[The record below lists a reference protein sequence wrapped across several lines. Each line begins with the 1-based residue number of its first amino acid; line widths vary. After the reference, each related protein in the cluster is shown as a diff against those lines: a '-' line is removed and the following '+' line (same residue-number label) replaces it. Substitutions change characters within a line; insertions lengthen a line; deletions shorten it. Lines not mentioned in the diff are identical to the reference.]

1 MSAGFVQGP
10 ACRTP
15 WTRPLAQCPMRSYA
29 QRPLRSVRCATSFVY
44 GPMRNVLC
52 ALSGAQRPLR
62 IVRCATSSASIEGA
76 LRFLKDEF
84 AQTVRR
90 TYSIVE
96 ITQASTG
103 GTLEPE
109 PERETE

>member
-15 WTRPLAQCPMRSYA
+15 WTRSLAQCPMRSDA
-29 QRPLRSVRCATSFVY
+29 QRPLCI
-44 GPMRNVLC
+44 VL
-52 ALSGAQRPLR
+52 
-62 IVRCATSSASIEGA
+62 CATSSASIEGA

>member
-15 WTRPLAQCPMRSYA
+15 WTRPLAQCPMRSY
-29 QRPLRSVRCATSFVY
+29 
-44 GPMRNVLC
+44 
-52 ALSGAQRPLR
+52 AQRPLR